1 MLKGNH
7 YDPFV
12 DKRNAEIAENA
23 ENLNPDNPSADNPK
37 VENLSVDQMI
47 FDNRNDTFCRFGE
60 LGLV

>member
-12 DKRNAEIAENA
+12 DKRNEEDAG
-23 ENLNPDNPSADNPK
+23 NLNFDNPDT
-37 VENLSVDQMI
+37 ENLSVIDKVMP

>member
-12 DKRNAEIAENA
+12 DKRNEEDAG
-23 ENLNPDNPSADNPK
+23 NLNSDNPDT
-37 VENLSVDQMI
+37 ENLSVIDKVMP

>member
-12 DKRNAEIAENA
+12 DKRNAVNTD
-23 ENLNPDNPSADNPK
+23 NLNSDNPSDDNPN
-37 VENLSVDQMI
+37 VENLSIDNKMI

>member
-12 DKRNAEIAENA
+12 EMRNDANGG
-23 ENLNPDNPSADNPK
+23 NLRSDNPSAENPNT
-37 VENLSVDQMI
+37 ENLSVEKKMI